1 MRATE
6 TIYREML
13 AAYAKRRGGQLQED
27 CDLSVRLW
35 AAAAQIQALEAQA
48 EWVLGQ
54 SFPQTAA
61 GVYLD
66 RHGAMRGIV
75 RQAPGRAE
83 RGSRNRSC
91 ADGVSR
97 GGDGSHQ

>member
-48 EWVLGQ
+48 E
-54 SFPQTAA
+54 
-61 GVYLD
+61 
-66 RHGAMRGIV
+66 R
-75 RQAPGRAE
+75 
-83 RGSRNRSC
+83 C
-91 ADGVSR
+91 A
-97 GGDGSHQ
+97 